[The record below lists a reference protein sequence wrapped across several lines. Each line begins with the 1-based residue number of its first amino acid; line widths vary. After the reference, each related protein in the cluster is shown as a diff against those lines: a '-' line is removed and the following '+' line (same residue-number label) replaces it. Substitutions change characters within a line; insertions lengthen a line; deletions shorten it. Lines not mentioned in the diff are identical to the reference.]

1 MTDTKRAKRTKPY
14 ASERKEAAEDG
25 GFAMPKK
32 TQEVEQTE
40 PAQRLFVRLK
50 NGREYEILGQD
61 GVYLYCEGTQIRHGN
76 PAIDAVFEK
85 KEG

>member
-1 MTDTKRAKRTKPY
+1 MTDTKRTKPY
-14 ASERKEAAEDG
+14 EKERKEAAGDG
-25 GFAMPKK
+25 SLAMPKK
-32 TQEVEQTE
+32 TQEVEKAE
-40 PAQRLFVRLK
+40 PAHRLFVRLK
-50 NGREYEILGQD
+50 NGREYKILGQD